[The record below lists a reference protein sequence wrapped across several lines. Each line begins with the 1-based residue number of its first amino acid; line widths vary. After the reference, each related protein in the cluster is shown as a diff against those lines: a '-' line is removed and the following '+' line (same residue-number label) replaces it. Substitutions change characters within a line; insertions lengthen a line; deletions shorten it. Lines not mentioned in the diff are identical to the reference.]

1 MAKQKGPVRSLA
13 IRLDLVV
20 ATVTDLTGYR
30 VWGPLGRR
38 LRAWRSNS
46 GCRGTNHD
54 LVSESTGL
62 EQKGRN
68 STRPNLPSCFPR
80 PLTLFPLSSGKLWH
94 QLGAANALGGS
105 SCCWSPS
112 PSGPLGIG
120 LLFSQRGIFLLL
132 TLCLL
137 PTAFS
142 LETAPLSHDSL
153 CAQAWKCRWK
163 LCHEG
168 WTCSPT
174 GKSLQL
180 VFVHCP
186 DQGRLGTLSSEPHGA
201 PLPSP
206 PSF

>member
-62 EQKGRN
+62 EQKG
-68 STRPNLPSCFPR
+68 
-80 PLTLFPLSSGKLWH
+80 KLWH

-120 LLFSQRGIFLLL
+120 LLFSQRGLEVQMEA
-132 TLCLL
+132 L
-137 PTAFS
+137 P
-142 LETAPLSHDSL
+142 
-153 CAQAWKCRWK
+153 
-163 LCHEG
+163 
-168 WTCSPT
+168 
-174 GKSLQL
+174 
-180 VFVHCP
+180 
-186 DQGRLGTLSSEPHGA
+186 
-201 PLPSP
+201 
-206 PSF
+206 